1 MKGFPNFIIP
11 HDSLGIAVT
20 MPRYNSQKF
29 GFWQISCFSRI
40 SIEWSNLRY
49 RCLRLLAKEW

>member
-20 MPRYNSQKF
+20 MPGYNSQKF
-29 GFWQISCFSRI
+29 GFLFFIYPPVSKTTFYCQLMNF
-40 SIEWSNLRY
+40 NY
-49 RCLRLLAKEW
+49 HK